1 MEQRGISVS
10 FYFLNDTPSEIGVF
24 AVCSLIMYLYTAVTL
39 KPLGAIC
46 NRFLRLCSVPLYGTG
61 KIAALKVNLIQLC
74 FEHRNITECV
84 YLPKNKLC
92 MSRVGQHAG

>member
-1 MEQRGISVS
+1 MEQRGIFVS

-24 AVCSLIMYLYTAVTL
+24 AVCSLLIMYLYTAVIL
-39 KPLGAIC
+39 KPLYAIC

-74 FEHRNITECV
+74 FEHRNITE
-84 YLPKNKLC
+84 
-92 MSRVGQHAG
+92 